1 MTSQI
6 IEQSGERESKPPVKE
21 IDVLLP
27 FHEENSEFYAAID
40 SVNRSEKVK
49 IRLILID
56 DRKNPMPLINRPA
69 NSTVVNSFGIGYA
82 GALNTAREYIHSPF
96 TAIMNSDDL
105 VHPKRLI
112 VQIQKLIDQNSQ
124 LCACGIQKFK
134 NKRFLASRFGK
145 LNLTGN
151 LDRRVLLLGAYG
163 VDATWCG
170 QSDWW
175 VKNLNF
181 LDRQMSDWA
190 TGIAT
195 SKKIDI
201 FFYSEPL
208 YFYRQHSNQT
218 TANSTFSAGGLEG
231 IMDDWLSLAAESHM
245 PDLSKREMAWVA
257 APRGRMP
264 LDKISIKRIVRWL
277 NEFDSATDGVYSD
290 LISRR
295 YLLLLSTYPLN
306 RYTIKEMLYSA
317 TAANSLATENFL
329 NLVSIRN
336 RRVND

>member
-1 MTSQI
+1 
-6 IEQSGERESKPPVKE
+6 VKE

-40 SVNRSEKVK
+40 SVNSSKEVK

-56 DRKNPMPLINRPA
+56 DRKNPEPLTNKPA

-82 GALNTAREYIHSPF
+82 GALNTGKEYIYSPF

-112 VQIQKLIDQNSQ
+112 VQIQKLIEQNSQ

-134 NKRFLASRFGK
+134 NKRFLASRFGN

-190 TGIAT
+190 TGMEI
-195 SKKIDI
+195 SKKFDI
-201 FFYSEPL
+201 YFHSKQL

-218 TANSTFSAGGLEG
+218 TANSTFSSRGLEG
-231 IMDDWLSLAAESHM
+231 IMDNWLSLAWESYL
-245 PDLSKREMAWVA
+245 PDLSIREIAWVA
-257 APRGRMP
+257 APRARMP
-264 LDKISIKRIVRWL
+264 LDKISIKRILRWL
-277 NEFDSATDGVYSD
+277 NQFDSATDGVYSD

-329 NLVSIRN
+329 NLTSLRN

>member
-1 MTSQI
+1 M
-6 IEQSGERESKPPVKE
+6 KE

-40 SVNRSEKVK
+40 SVNSSKEVK

-56 DRKNPMPLINRPA
+56 DRKNPEPLTNKPA

-82 GALNTAREYIHSPF
+82 GALNTAKEYIYSPF

-105 VHPKRLI
+105 VSPKRLI
-112 VQIQKLIDQNSQ
+112 VQIEKLIEQNSQ

-134 NKRFLASRFGK
+134 NKRLLASRFGN

-175 VKNLNF
+175 VENLNF

-190 TGIAT
+190 TGIEI
-195 SKKIDI
+195 SKEIDI
-201 FFYSEPL
+201 YFYSEQL

-218 TANSTFSAGGLEG
+218 TANSTFSSRGLEG
-231 IMDDWLSLAAESHM
+231 ITENWLSLARESHL
-245 PDLSKREMAWVA
+245 PELSTREIAWVA

-264 LDKISIKRIVRWL
+264 VDKISINRIVRWL
-277 NEFDSATDGVYSD
+277 NQFDSATDGVYSD

-295 YLLLLSTYPLN
+295 YLLLLSSYPLN
-306 RYTIKEMLYSA
+306 RYTFKELLISA
-317 TAANSLATENFL
+317 SAANSLATESFL
-329 NLVSIRN
+329 NFTSLRN